1 MTSSD
6 TDVPDDI
13 SDELA
18 THLQESTDKQL
29 REIIHYAQQLLTEQP
44 SLTDELE
51 ARDDE
56 ELVPRDGEEIV
67 RMEDHGDYTLVI
79 VERPEETG
87 EARGQF
93 AYRVRLEPGFEDS
106 DDRYRWHYLGRVHG
120 TEGGA

>member
-6 TDVPDDI
+6 IDVPDDI

-18 THLQESTDKQL
+18 AHLQESTNQEL

-56 ELVPRDGEEIV
+56 EIVPRDGEEIV
-67 RMEDHGDYTLVI
+67 RMEDHGDYTLVV
-79 VERPEETG
+79 VERSDETG
-87 EARGQF
+87 EAHGRF
-93 AYRVRLEPGFEDS
+93 AYRVRLEPGFEGA
-106 DDRYRWHYLGRVHG
+106 DDRYRWHYLGRMYG
-120 TEGGA
+120 TDGGR